1 MTGCFGG
8 KDMENEIG
16 KTRINTPWPNAINVY
31 LKCVQLWPAL
41 ANSFN
46 QFPTSF
52 KKKKRVLS
60 TMKSSMNWTSL
71 ENFMT

>member
-16 KTRINTPWPNAINVY
+16 KTRINVY

-52 KKKKRVLS
+52 KKKARAFHHEKLNELDIFR
-60 TMKSSMNWTSL
+60 
-71 ENFMT
+71 NFMT

>member
-16 KTRINTPWPNAINVY
+16 KTRINTPWPNAINFY
-31 LKCVQLWPAL
+31 LKSGQLWPAL
-41 ANSFN
+41 SISFRLH
-46 QFPTSF
+46 S
-52 KKKKRVLS
+52 KKKRVLS

-71 ENFMT
+71 ETL